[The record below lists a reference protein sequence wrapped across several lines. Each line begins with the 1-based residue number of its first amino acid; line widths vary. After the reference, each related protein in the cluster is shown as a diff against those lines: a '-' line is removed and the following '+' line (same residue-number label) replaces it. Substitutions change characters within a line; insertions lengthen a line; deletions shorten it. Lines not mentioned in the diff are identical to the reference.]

1 MRLHKIMEMSVKDW
15 AHLGGKLATAIVDD
29 SDNGISQDG
38 KGTSRDFESYSWKYA
53 KAKAKGAGPE
63 GVSVSRQV
71 SPPNLRLT
79 GTMLDSIKAQNP
91 TRESVE
97 ILFADG
103 LKVMGNAKPPSRLK
117 KPRRN
122 IYGLNEKNTQSIQ
135 DFIESKY
142 NSKIKKFVAEI
153 IEFDIS
159 V

>member
-1 MRLHKIMEMSVKDW
+1 MRLHKIMEMQSKDW
-15 AHLGGKLATAIVDD
+15 LHLGGKLATAIVKDAD
-29 SDNGISQDG
+29 SGISQDG
-38 KGTSRDFESYSWKYA
+38 KGEKFPKYKKSYSDLK
-53 KAKAKGAGPE
+53 KAGKASPTGI
-63 GVSVSRQV
+63 SDSRQV

-103 LKVMGNAKPPSRLK
+103 LKVMGNAKPPARFK

-153 IEFDIS
+153 IEFDIN

>member
-1 MRLHKIMEMSVKDW
+1 MRLHKIMEMQSKDW
-15 AHLGGKLATAIVDD
+15 LHLGGKLAKAIVED

-38 KGTSRDFESYSWKYA
+38 KGEKFKAYKPSYA
-53 KAKAKGAGPE
+53 KKKLMGAGPK
-63 GVSVSRQV
+63 GISVSRQI